1 MLAKLLLAACLSS
14 PFSTSVRAQTAGDP
28 GRGMEFALTTCAS
41 CHGVRSTDRS
51 SPRPNTVTF
60 KQVANAPGMTGIA
73 INVFLQ
79 TPHQSMPNL
88 IIEERDRAD
97 VITYI
102 VSLKDTLQAE

>member
-14 PFSTSVRAQTAGDP
+14 TFSTSVRAQPAGDP
-28 GRGMEFALTTCAS
+28 GRGMEFALKTCAS
-41 CHGVRSTDRS
+41 CHGVRSTELS

-60 KQVANAPGMTGIA
+60 KVVANAPGMTGIA

-79 TPHQSMPNL
+79 TPHRSMPDL

-97 VITYI
+97 VIAYI
-102 VSLKDTLQAE
+102 VSLRDTPQAK